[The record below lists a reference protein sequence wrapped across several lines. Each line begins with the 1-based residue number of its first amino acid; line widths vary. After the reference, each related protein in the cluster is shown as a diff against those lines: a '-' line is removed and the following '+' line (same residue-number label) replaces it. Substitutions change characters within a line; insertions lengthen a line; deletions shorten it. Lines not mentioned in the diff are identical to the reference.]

1 MASST
6 SDLIILLT
14 LDTASFDGLLSKF
27 EGRMGSLVRVQY
39 RPLPPRNGRAFFCA
53 ESCGK
58 IELAHVIS
66 RADIHSCQM
75 FLREEQILRRYDMHG
90 ITEYDLT
97 GGVAQISDHL

>member
-1 MASST
+1 MACCLSSKAGWGHWFESST
-6 SDLIILLT
+6 DHSLP
-14 LDTASFDGLLSKF
+14 
-27 EGRMGSLVRVQY
+27 EMGGHFL
-39 RPLPPRNGRAFFCA
+39 CA
-53 ESCGK
+53 DSCGK